1 PRPRLFARRIER
13 YAVPVIPT
21 ASIFADRSMNL
32 EAGDWCWYA
41 PPPWGDPAEEDSA
54 DRFDRLEPLEKIDL
68 HKPMT

>member
-41 PPPWGDPAEEDSA
+41 PPPGATQRKKTLLIDS
-54 DRFDRLEPLEKIDL
+54 IDWNL
-68 HKPMT
+68 LRKLTYTNP